1 MATPPPRDCP
11 ENASHVTE
19 RTLND
24 RFLSKGAPY
33 DVVSIVGRT
42 LNARFLS

>member
-1 MATPPPRDCP
+1 
-11 ENASHVTE
+11 
-19 RTLND
+19 LND